1 MKKTIVL
8 IVSAICV
15 FASCGRDLYHS
26 ETFSVHICP
35 DNSSYDLIY
44 NGRIY
49 GKDSEQWHIEVT
61 RDTILYFSIDFVLPS
76 YVYKEEKMTQYAT
89 LRRLSGE
96 GECDIYMLTT
106 STVKYKGEEYHI
118 ANLIDDVIWHNDTSL
133 MTKEELN
140 ELIKGSS
147 SKFSLSAGED
157 IITVPITYTR

>member
-1 MKKTIVL
+1 MKQIIIL
-8 IVSAICV
+8 IAAILA
-15 FASCGRDLYHS
+15 FTSCGRDWYCS
-26 ETFSVHICP
+26 ESVCLHICP

-76 YVYKEEKMTQYAT
+76 YVNKDEKMRQDAT

-106 STVKYKGEEYHI
+106 GTVKYKGEEYHI
-118 ANLIDDVIWHNDTSL
+118 VNLIDDVIWHNDTSL
-133 MTKEELN
+133 MPKEELN
-140 ELIKGSS
+140 ELIKGAS

-157 IITVPITYTR
+157 IITVPITYLR